1 MADKIIIAIDGY
13 SSCGKSTIAKGLAK
27 KLSYNYIDTGAMYRA
42 ITLYFLNHNVKLDD
56 DASVEV
62 ALLNIR
68 IDFHYN
74 EEKAASDTYLNGI
87 YVEDEIR
94 TLRISSEVSKVS
106 AIRQVREF
114 LTVQQRL
121 IGENKGV
128 IMDGRDIGTTIF
140 PNAELKLFMT
150 ASDEV
155 RSERRFQEMIGKG
168 EKVTRE
174 EVLHNLVERD
184 RIDSTREFSP
194 LRQADD
200 AIVVDNSELS
210 MAEQLELVLDMVQRL
225 TTAL

>member
-74 EEKAASDTYLNGI
+74 EEKGASDTYLNGI

-114 LTVQQRL
+114 LMVQQRL

-155 RSERRFQEMIGKG
+155 RSERRFQEMIEKG

-200 AIVVDNSELS
+200 AIVMDNSELS